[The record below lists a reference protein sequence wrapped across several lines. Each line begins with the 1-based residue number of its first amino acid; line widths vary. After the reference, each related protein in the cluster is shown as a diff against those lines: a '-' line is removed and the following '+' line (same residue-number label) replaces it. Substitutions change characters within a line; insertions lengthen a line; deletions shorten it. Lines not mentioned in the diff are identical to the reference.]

1 MRHRFTLYVILL
13 LGIIPFIS
21 LSACTG
27 LLELVSEPGPDIQWS
42 RTFGDG
48 RNVWGN
54 SVQQTTDGGY
64 ILCGRT
70 ETPSEERV
78 AWLIKTDA
86 DGNKIWDKIFNPG
99 VDGEAEA
106 NSVQQTKDGG
116 YILCGTVVTKETGI
130 WLYYIWLIKTDAGGN
145 KMWDK
150 LFVGSQRGAS
160 GHSVQQTT
168 DGSYIICGRSD
179 DYLWL
184 MKTDAEGNTIWD
196 KTFVARH
203 MDQGNSVQQTTDG
216 GYIVCGWS
224 RPLIE
229 GWIVGKP
236 NVWLIKTDADGN
248 KLWDKMFGGEL
259 YAEGASVQQTMD
271 GGYIICGVGETE
283 KNIGALSQ
291 LLLKTD
297 ANGNEVWYK
306 IFNRGYGY
314 SAKQTIDGGYI
325 LCGKTRLHTGWVIKT
340 DAEGNKLWNKR
351 IGKGFAWGSS
361 VQQTA
366 DGGYVIC
373 GSDYSAG
380 ANHVLLVKIAPEQ

>member
-1 MRHRFTLYVILL
+1 MQHRFICYTFLVLGVITV
-13 LGIIPFIS
+13 IS
-21 LSACTG
+21 LSACAG
-27 LLELVSEPGPDIQWS
+27 NRGPDVQWS
-42 RTFGDG
+42 RTFGDSG
-48 RNVWGN
+48 GSIYGN

-86 DGNKIWDKIFNPG
+86 DGNKLWDKIFNSG
-99 VDGEAEA
+99 LDGTAEA
-106 NSVQQTKDGG
+106 NSVQQTTDGG

-130 WLYYIWLIKTDAGGN
+130 WIYYIWLIKTDADGN
-145 KMWDK
+145 KVWDK

-168 DGSYIICGRSD
+168 DGGYIICGRSD
-179 DYLWL
+179 GHLRL

-216 GYIVCGWS
+216 GYIVCGRT
-224 RPLIE
+224 RPLID

-236 NVWLIKTDADGN
+236 NVWLIKTDANGN
-248 KLWDKMFGGEL
+248 KLWDRMFGGEL
-259 YAEGASVQQTMD
+259 YAEGASVQQTTD

-283 KNIGALSQ
+283 KNIGALSH

-297 ANGNEVWYK
+297 ANGNKVWDK
-306 IFNRGYGY
+306 IFDRGYGY
-314 SAKQTIDGGYI
+314 SAQQTTDGGYI
-325 LCGKTRLHTGWVIKT
+325 LCGKTRSHAGWVIKT
-340 DAEGNKLWNKR
+340 DVAGNKLWDKKV
-351 IGKGFAWGSS
+351 GKGFASANS
-361 VQQTA
+361 IQQTA

-373 GSDYSAG
+373 GGEYSSG
-380 ANHVLLVKIAPEQ
+380 ANHALLVKIAPEQ

>member
-1 MRHRFTLYVILL
+1 
-13 LGIIPFIS
+13 LGIIPVIF
-21 LSACTG
+21 LSACAG
-27 LLELVSEPGPDIQWS
+27 NRGPDVQWS

-48 RNVWGN
+48 KNVYGN

-70 ETPSEERV
+70 EAPGEQRV

-86 DGNKIWDKIFNPG
+86 QGNKLWDKIFNPG
-99 VDGEAEA
+99 VEGEAEA
-106 NSVQQTKDGG
+106 NSVQQTTDGG
-116 YILCGTVVTKETGI
+116 YIICGTVDTKETGI
-130 WLYYIWLIKTDAGGN
+130 WIYYIWLIKTDAQGN
-145 KMWDK
+145 KVWDK
-150 LFVGSQRGAS
+150 LFVGSQHGAW

-168 DGSYIICGRSD
+168 DGGYIICGRID
-179 DYLWL
+179 DHVWL

-216 GYIVCGWS
+216 GYIVCGWT
-224 RPLIE
+224 RPLI
-229 GWIVGKP
+229 GSMIGKP
-236 NVWLIKTDADGN
+236 NVWLIKTDAEGN

-259 YAEGASVQQTMD
+259 YAEGASVQQATD

-283 KNIGALSQ
+283 KNIGALSI
-291 LLLKTD
+291 LLMKTD
-297 ANGNEVWYK
+297 ANGNKVWDK

-314 SAKQTIDGGYI
+314 SAQQTTDGGYI
-325 LCGKTRLHTGWVIKT
+325 LCGKTRLHAGWVIRT
-340 DAEGNKLWNKR
+340 DAEGNKLWNKK
-351 IGKGFAWGSS
+351 IGKGFGWGSS

-373 GSDYSAG
+373 GNEYSAG